1 MPNNIELSIA
11 NLSQLA
17 ENDLFLLQISKK
29 SEKLNGFIKNN
40 VPSKD
45 KNWLSELKSWELANK
60 WLNDISNICLE
71 EYEQVF
77 FDYGEELLDL
87 KDQQN
92 YKEFKKKILKD

>member
-29 SEKLNGFIKNN
+29 SEKLNSFIKNN
-40 VPSKD
+40 VPPKD
-45 KNWLSELKSWELANK
+45 KNWLSDLKSWELANK

-92 YKEFKKKILKD
+92 YKEFKRKILKD

>member
-1 MPNNIELSIA
+1 MPNDIELSIA

-29 SEKLNGFIKNN
+29 SEKLNDFIKNS

-45 KNWLSELKSWELANK
+45 KSWLSELKSWELANK
-60 WLNDISNICLE
+60 WLNAISDICLE

-77 FDYGEELLDL
+77 FDYGEVLFDL
-87 KDQQN
+87 KNEQN
-92 YKEFKKKILKD
+92 YKEFKKKILKV